1 MRKVWQNRVPLSA
14 LTVAVA
20 ILCVLAAACSGS
32 NASNPDVTAKVG
44 ESAKTGNFEATIT
57 SVYSIG
63 AFGSSFSTQRPAD
76 GATFVVVRSTLK
88 NISGK
93 PQSLMLASIKLA
105 DAQGTVYEQAITPTM
120 SYKIEQ
126 GIDTKSISELNPGL
140 AEKDATLFEVSK
152 ELWSKPGWKVIV
164 DADKMIAFTI
174 K

>member
-1 MRKVWQNRVPLSA
+1 
-14 LTVAVA
+14 
-20 ILCVLAAACSGS
+20 
-32 NASNPDVTAKVG
+32 
-44 ESAKTGNFEATIT
+44 
-57 SVYSIG
+57 
-63 AFGSSFSTQRPAD
+63 
-76 GATFVVVRSTLK
+76 
-88 NISGK
+88 
-93 PQSLMLASIKLA
+93 MLASIKLA

-140 AEKDATLFEVSK
+140 AEKDATLFELSK